1 MKDKIKDIGILL
13 FVGIGTAFLI
23 LGCIRGGI

>member
-1 MKDKIKDIGILL
+1 MNKIKDIGILL

-23 LGCIRGGI
+23 IGCIRGGL

>member
-1 MKDKIKDIGILL
+1 MLKIKDIGILL

-23 LGCIRGGI
+23 LGSIRGGI